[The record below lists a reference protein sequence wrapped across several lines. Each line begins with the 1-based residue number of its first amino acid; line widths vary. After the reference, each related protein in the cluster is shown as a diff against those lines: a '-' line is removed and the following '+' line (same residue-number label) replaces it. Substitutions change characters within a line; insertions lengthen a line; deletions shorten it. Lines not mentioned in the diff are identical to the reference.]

1 MCHRANTGAAG
12 QPNYFPFSFHMFFVF
27 IFNGEQRVRFSQRCR
42 VAVIYLFNMVN
53 KGSESLKVA
62 SALFRPQSLNYTL
75 FDQI

>member
-1 MCHRANTGAAG
+1 MLQANRIIFLFLFTCSLYLFLMVNKGYGFLNDAASLL
-12 QPNYFPFSFHMFFVF
+12 F
-27 IFNGEQRVRFSQRCR
+27 
-42 VAVIYLFNMVN
+42 IYLFNMVN